1 MLVEAAQA
9 VADTLLVTPGLL
21 RGEGEVRIRLRPDVL
36 DGAEIQ
42 ISVTGRNLAVSFTP
56 TTEEV
61 ATLIERCQPQLT
73 AHLAE
78 RIHAFQIAVDV
89 RRRGRGTEERS

>member
-61 ATLIERCQPQLT
+61 ATLITRCQPQLA

>member
-36 DGAEIQ
+36 DGAEIR

-61 ATLIERCQPQLT
+61 AALIERCQPQLA